1 MRLNA
6 DFSQRVAVHAASLPW
21 VPSPTPGVSRR
32 MLHREGGEVAR
43 ATTIVRYE
51 PGSHFPGHQH
61 TGGEEFL
68 VLHGVFQDEYAN
80 YPSGSY
86 VRNPP
91 GSFHT
96 PGSEEGCI
104 LFVKLWQFDPQDR
117 TETYLNIER
126 MARLSDPRRPGVL
139 VSPLHRDR
147 REDVRVE
154 FWAADAQMDLDMP
167 HGGEILVL
175 EGGFSEGGETF
186 TSQSWL
192 RLPPGS
198 TLRARTGWR
207 GAKVWVKLA
216 RLELTPASP
225 MFTGAV
231 ESDADQEVKT

>member
-43 ATTIVRYE
+43 ATTIVRYD

-61 TGGEEFL
+61 SGGEEFL
-68 VLHGVFQDEYAN
+68 VLDGVFHDEYGS
-80 YPSGSY
+80 YPTGTY

-104 LFVKLWQFDPQDR
+104 LFVKLWQFDPQDGAD
-117 TETYLNIER
+117 TQLNIER
-126 MARLSDPRRPGVL
+126 MARIADARRPGVL
-139 VSPLHRDR
+139 VSPLYRDR

-154 FWAADAQMDLDMP
+154 VWTASAQIDLDLP
-167 HGGEILVL
+167 LGGEILVL
-175 EGGFSEGGETF
+175 EGGFAESGEVF
-186 TSQSWL
+186 TPQSWL
-192 RLPPGS
+192 RLPPGGV
-198 TLRARTGWR
+198 LRARTGWR
-207 GAKVWVKLA
+207 GAKVWFKQGHLT
-216 RLELTPASP
+216 LTPGRTPAKE
-225 MFTGAV
+225 A
-231 ESDADQEVKT
+231 EA